1 MYYNIVF
8 MSYNLNS
15 KQYHTCP
22 NDDPYFTR
30 TMYRLGLLKKGMK
43 SKEIVETRKQV
54 YYSICIIFRASLIS
68 IVYYLR
74 NALVIQFLVLL
85 GAVIGIIN
93 LGKRMDGNQWWSKK
107 FQFIM
112 SIVIASLVIL
122 TFFKKVKAWTIPVAM
137 LFSLVGGVIQSF
149 VVGFC

>member
-1 MYYNIVF
+1 
-8 MSYNLNS
+8 
-15 KQYHTCP
+15 
-22 NDDPYFTR
+22 
-30 TMYRLGLLKKGMK
+30 MYRLGLLKKGMK

>member
-1 MYYNIVF
+1 MMTS
-8 MSYNLNS
+8 MSVS
-15 KQYHTCP
+15 KPDHRCP

-30 TMYRLGLLKKGMK
+30 TLYRIGLLKKGMK
-43 SKEIVETRKQV
+43 SRELVERRKQV
-54 YYSICIIFRASLIS
+54 YYSVCIIFRTSLIS

-74 NALVIQFLVLL
+74 NALVVQFLVLL
-85 GAVIGIIN
+85 GAIVGIVN

-112 SIVIASLVIL
+112 SVVIAGLVIL
-122 TFFKKVKAWTIPVAM
+122 TFFKKVKAWTIPAAM
-137 LFSLVGGVIQSF
+137 LFSLVGGILQSF